1 MPLWCLI
8 IAATQRNLSPE
19 DTDLIEITLATLFG
33 LDRLIHLLRIRS
45 EALDLVDL
53 RLTWEDNR
61 ADSYASRSAIL
72 SQAAAFL
79 TQRAR
84 WKAEHSTSESTSLK
98 RGHDPEHNAEDDS
111 ALSWDSQSIASA
123 ARQSYIDEISR
134 ECLVISSSIASLK
147 ETHVA
152 SSGKVLDELID
163 ASRKPVPD
171 AMLDE
176 QDRVEKLCDQDLV
189 SLGRFLQQ
197 VVMQFKTCAT

>member
-53 RLTWEDNR
+53 RLTWEDKR
-61 ADSYASRSAIL
+61 AGSYASRSAIL

-84 WKAEHSTSESTSLK
+84 WKAEHITSEPLK
-98 RGHDPEHNAEDDS
+98 RGHDPGHGAEDDS
-111 ALSWDSQSIASA
+111 ALSWDSQYIASA

-197 VVMQFKTCAT
+197 VVMQFKR